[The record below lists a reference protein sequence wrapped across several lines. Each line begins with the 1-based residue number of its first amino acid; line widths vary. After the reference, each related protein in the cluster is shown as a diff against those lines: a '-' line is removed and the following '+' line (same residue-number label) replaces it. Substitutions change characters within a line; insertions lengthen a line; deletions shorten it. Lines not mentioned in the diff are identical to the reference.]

1 MKFRLL
7 NDVAFHFVFGRASRK
22 YNLLNLLNAIL
33 TKTGQEPI
41 QDLELQE
48 TTLDAEIVGLK
59 SCRLDIRAITS
70 ESHHINVEVQL
81 MNRRDMEK
89 RSLYYSS
96 RLYTT
101 QLNRGENYRELNKT
115 IAINILDFARPTG
128 TKFHSIYK
136 LLEIETGEQLTDA
149 LEIHFLELPR
159 LKENPMNFDCPLTR
173 WMMVLSDDT
182 DHKDREAI
190 LMQDEDIRR
199 AYEDLGRLSAD
210 KDTQR
215 LYEIREDA
223 ARDYRSGMDDARQE
237 GLEQGLEKGL
247 EQGLEK
253 GRQEGSFQEKLRMV
267 KRMLAEGLDE
277 ELIKKTAELT
287 QAELDELKQ
296 AFSTD

>member
-1 MKFRLL
+1 
-7 NDVAFHFVFGRASRK
+7 
-22 YNLLNLLNAIL
+22 
-33 TKTGQEPI
+33 
-41 QDLELQE
+41 
-48 TTLDAEIVGLK
+48 
-59 SCRLDIRAITS
+59 
-70 ESHHINVEVQL
+70 
-81 MNRRDMEK
+81 
-89 RSLYYSS
+89 
-96 RLYTT
+96 
-101 QLNRGENYRELNKT
+101 
-115 IAINILDFARPTG
+115 
-128 TKFHSIYK
+128 
-136 LLEIETGEQLTDA
+136 
-149 LEIHFLELPR
+149 
-159 LKENPMNFDCPLTR
+159 MNFDCPLTR

-237 GLEQGLEKGL
+237 GLEQGLEKG
-247 EQGLEK
+247 
-253 GRQEGSFQEKLRMV
+253 RQEGSLQEKLRMV